1 MECSKMEISQIF
13 IILTPI
19 FFVILL
25 GYLAGY
31 FKKFDATTSKGLN
44 TLVTKFALPAHL
56 FVGITT
62 TSKQT
67 LIEKWPF
74 LLALVLGIIGFYV
87 LFLLVAKYVFK
98 YSLTGASMFSLNS
111 TQPTFAFMGI
121 PVLGSL
127 FGADVVA
134 IPIAITGIVVNAM
147 LDPLATIIGTVG
159 QRERSE
165 GDSEESLFKVT
176 IKSILHGLSEPL
188 ACVPLIAVVL
198 VLCGFQCPDLLS
210 SSLDQIGS
218 ITSGAALFAVGV
230 TIGIRKIQFSPSAFG
245 IAILKVAIQPLVML
259 GIATAM
265 GLSSADIVKLVL
277 LVAFPGSAVAAMI
290 SVRFDSL
297 AGETASAFVL
307 SAIMS
312 LVTLPLLISWLM

>member
-1 MECSKMEISQIF
+1 MDISQIF

-19 FFVILL
+19 FFVIAL

-74 LLALVLGIIGFYV
+74 LLTLVIGIVGFYIV
-87 LFLLVAKYVFK
+87 FLLIAKYAFK
-98 YSLTGASMFSLNS
+98 FSLTGASMFSLNS

-159 QRERSE
+159 ERQNE
-165 GDSEESLFKVT
+165 GTDEEESLFKVT
-176 IKSILHGLSEPL
+176 VKSILHGLSEPL
-188 ACVPLIAVVL
+188 AFVPLVGVVL
-198 VLCGFQCPDLLS
+198 VLFGFHTPDLLAN
-210 SSLDQIGS
+210 SLDQIGS
-218 ITSGAALFAVGV
+218 VTSGVALFAVGV
-230 TIGIRKIQFSPSAFG
+230 TIGIRRIQFSLTAFG
-245 IAILKVAIQPLVML
+245 IALLKIIVQPLVML
-259 GIATAM
+259 GIALAI
-265 GLSSADIVKLVL
+265 GLSSDDVTKLVL

-290 SVRFDSL
+290 SVRFDNL
-297 AGETASAFVL
+297 ASETTSAFVI

-312 LVTLPLLISWLM
+312 LVTLPFWISWLM

>member
-1 MECSKMEISQIF
+1 MEISQIF

-19 FFVILL
+19 FFVIIL

-31 FKKFDATTSKGLN
+31 YKIFDATTSKGLN

-62 TSKQT
+62 TPKQT

-74 LLALVLGIIGFYV
+74 LLALVIGIVGFYIV
-87 LFLLVAKYVFK
+87 FLLIAKYAFK
-98 YSLTGASMFSLNS
+98 FSLTGASMFSLNS

-159 QRERSE
+159 QNQNKET
-165 GDSEESLFKVT
+165 DQKESLFKVT
-176 IKSILHGLSEPL
+176 GKSILHGLSEPL
-188 ACVPLIAVVL
+188 ACVPLIGVVL
-198 VLCGFQCPDLLS
+198 VLFGFQSPHLLEK
-210 SSLDQIGS
+210 SLEQIGA

-230 TIGIRKIQFSPSAFG
+230 TIGIRKVQFSPSAFG
-245 IAILKVAIQPLVML
+245 IALLKVIVQPLVML
-259 GIATAM
+259 GIALAI
-265 GLSSADIVKLVL
+265 GLPSGDVTKLVL

-290 SVRFDSL
+290 AVRFDNL
-297 AGETASAFVL
+297 AGETASSFVI

-312 LVTLPLLISWLM
+312 LVTLPFFISWLL

>member
-134 IPIAITGIVVNAM
+134 IPIAI
-147 LDPLATIIGTVG
+147 IGTVG

-188 ACVPLIAVVL
+188 ACVPLIAVIL
-198 VLCGFQCPDLLS
+198 VLCGFQAPDLLS

-230 TIGIRKIQFSPSAFG
+230 TIGIRKIQFSPAAFG